1 MKTTYRYESTQRPVS
16 IGTHPKKGVVAICN
30 YKVGKRKRYACKFNE
45 IDDGKIHVVE
55 SWGYIE
61 YNRKLTDKEMT
72 DYELAYYG
80 EIIDP
85 KA

>member
-16 IGTHPKKGVVAICN
+16 IGTHPKKGVVEICN
-30 YKVGKRKRYACKFNE
+30 YKEGKRKVLCAGWN
-45 IDDGKIHVVE
+45 VVE